1 MRVAIVTEYW
11 RESPGGGI
19 KVFLT
24 NLVEELKARSVD
36 VRVIF
41 RVGSDPEQIGLPVNP
56 KLFALKA
63 FLALQQIQP
72 DVIHV
77 HGADGHTLVPA
88 IVYKKTSGC
97 RVVHTFHTEPETPLS
112 PRFRFFYQ
120 RLLDNCDAVTFVSNR
135 LKGRVGEVWGLKST
149 NPQITYAGGPR
160 QVNLSDG
167 EVEEF
172 ISRFGIQ
179 GRFPVLLALGLTA
192 LSYKAEGLKVLM
204 QAVNILREVYPDI
217 LLIATREG
225 VFSQQLKEY
234 AEREGLLDS
243 VLFTGDVDNS
253 FVPLAIADIYTHI
266 TLGDGLPIALLEAM
280 AMGKPIVATPVAGI
294 PEAIRSGMNG
304 ILVPPEPGRVAAAI
318 ADLMEHPDTAAILG
332 KNAQQTAEDVFTW
345 KKSAD
350 RFLALYSGPSG

>member
-11 RESPGGGI
+11 KESPGGGI
-19 KVFLT
+19 KVFLA
-24 NLVEELKARSVD
+24 NLVEELQARAVD
-36 VRVIF
+36 VRVLF

-72 DVIHV
+72 DAVHV
-77 HGADGHTLVPA
+77 HGADGHTLFPA
-88 IVYKKTSGC
+88 IVHKKTSGC
-97 RVVHTFHTEPETPLS
+97 RVVQTFHTEPETPLS

-120 RLLDNCDAVTFVSNR
+120 RLLDNCDAVTFVSHR
-135 LKGRVGEVWGLKST
+135 LKERVGEVWGLKHP
-149 NPQITYAGGPR
+149 NPQITYAGAPR
-160 QVNLSDG
+160 SVSFSDG
-167 EVEEF
+167 EVRKF
-172 ISRFGIQ
+172 VTRFRIG
-179 GRFPVLLALGLTA
+179 GRSPVLLALGLTA

-204 QAVNILREVYPDI
+204 QAVKLLREEYPGI

-225 VFSQQLKEY
+225 VFSQPLKEY
-234 AEREGLLDS
+234 AEREGLTGS

-304 ILVPPEPGRVAAAI
+304 ILVPPEPRRVAAAI
-318 ADLMEHPDTAAILG
+318 ADLLEHPDTAAILG
-332 KNAQQTAEDVFTW
+332 RNAKQAAEDVFTW

-350 RFLALYSGPSG
+350 RFLALYNDSS